1 MKNKVTLICSILF
14 LVFSIGGIA
23 SMYVEGMKIIGQISC
38 LGLIAI
44 MIVLLGKSF
53 KDKRKYK
60 QKYENN

>member
-14 LVFSIGGIA
+14 LVFSIGGIV

-53 KDKRKYK
+53 MDKRKYDIGPH
-60 QKYENN
+60 QN

>member
-1 MKNKVTLICSILF
+1 
-14 LVFSIGGIA
+14 
-23 SMYVEGMKIIGQISC
+23 MYVEGMKIIGQISC

-53 KDKRKYK
+53 MDKRKYK

>member
-1 MKNKVTLICSILF
+1 
-14 LVFSIGGIA
+14 
-23 SMYVEGMKIIGQISC
+23 MYVEGMKIIGQISC